1 MILAAVISVCANT
14 AVFSAAVYA
23 AEADPLF
30 SATENVSIDSSTG
43 QNTAAPESDGTAE
56 KAEITVAPESDGTAE
71 EAEITVAPESD
82 GTAEEA
88 EITAAPE
95 SDGTAQ
101 ALEMPGNPETA
112 ADEDAAQYTD
122 TAQVLLRTTKQ
133 SAAAD
138 AAAPGFSSEEHHL
151 AFASDYHSTE
161 GSIENAL
168 SGMPEDVEYVSL
180 IGDMVGD
187 RGGSHPEYESGE
199 ILDLVREVFPK
210 LDSTSVSIVW
220 ATHDL
225 SVNDEG
231 TGIVKCM
238 DGESE
243 LIREGTNED
252 NSPAY
257 YIYGIGH
264 YDMSR
269 GDAVSAGAASAFKEW
284 VKGIN
289 HTIPVIVLCHVPIQA
304 SRGDN
309 HGAFYWN
316 EALNYAA
323 TGTEG
328 ITTTDTTADIIRNVL
343 FLHGHNHTN
352 DPQEYYFG
360 AGTTLSVQVDKS
372 QAQGTEDPHPRP
384 GPGGRAEGVL
394 SNIFYTSL
402 TAGYLKTSGN
412 ATLVTVADGALT
424 LTKYNGGQTVGLG
437 VDGNTKDPMGDSV
450 TIAAQR
456 HNEGQGVKENTAEST
471 CEHGGSYDLA
481 VYCTICGMELDR
493 THIET
498 EAAGHHWGNWAVIRA
513 ATETA
518 EGEESRSCSVCGKT
532 ESRPIFAHSPE
543 KTEEPSSTKETDN
556 SSASE
561 HKSEEAGANVLG
573 TTASPQ
579 TGDQS
584 QWILWVIVLQLALIS
599 LAAAGRQRTNRE

>member
-1 MILAAVISVCANT
+1 MTKSRMLPILLAAVLSVSVNT
-14 AVFSAAVYA
+14 ATFSAAAYA
-23 AEADPLF
+23 AETDPEV
-30 SATENVSIDSSTG
+30 STEGNVSINGSEG
-43 QNTAAPESDGTAE
+43 QNIAALDADETVEEAEKTAAPETDE
-56 KAEITVAPESDGTAE
+56 TVQ
-71 EAEITVAPESD
+71 EAEITGALEANRTAQEPEIAGMSENAAAD
-82 GTAEEA
+82 GT
-88 EITAAPE
+88 T
-95 SDGTAQ
+95 
-101 ALEMPGNPETA
+101 
-112 ADEDAAQYTD
+112 QYTD
-122 TAQVLLRTTKQ
+122 
-133 SAAAD
+133 AAAD
-138 AAAPGFSSEEHHL
+138 TALNAAPASSSEEHHL

-309 HGAFYWN
+309 HGASYWN

-352 DPQEYYFG
+352 DPSEYYFG

-372 QAQGTEDPHPRP
+372 QAQGTEDPRPRP

-532 ESRPIFAHSPE
+532 ESRSIFAHSPE

-556 SSASE
+556 LSASE
-561 HKSEEAGANVLG
+561 HKSEEAGANGLG

>member
-1 MILAAVISVCANT
+1 MTKSRMLPMLLAAVLSVSVNT
-14 AVFSAAVYA
+14 ATFSAAVYA
-23 AEADPLF
+23 AETDPEV
-30 SATENVSIDSSTG
+30 STEGNVSIDGSEG
-43 QNTAAPESDGTAE
+43 QNTVAPETDETAQEAE
-56 KAEITVAPESDGTAE
+56 KTVAPESDEPAQEVEITAALE
-71 EAEITVAPESD
+71 TDETVQEAEITGAL
-82 GTAEEA
+82 EA
-88 EITAAPE
+88 NR
-95 SDGTAQ
+95 TAQ
-101 ALEMPGNPETA
+101 EPEMADKLEN
-112 ADEDAAQYTD
+112 
-122 TAQVLLRTTKQ
+122 
-133 SAAAD
+133 AAAD
-138 AAAPGFSSEEHHL
+138 GTTRYTDAASDTLLNSEPDSSSEEHHL

-238 DGESE
+238 DGVSE

-289 HTIPVIVLCHVPIQA
+289 HTIPVIVLCHVPLQA

-309 HGAFYWN
+309 HGASYWN

-323 TGTEG
+323 TGMEG

-352 DPQEYYFG
+352 DPQEYFFG

-372 QAQGTEDPHPRP
+372 QAQGTEDPRPRP

-437 VDGNTKDPMGDSV
+437 VDGNTKDPMADSV

-456 HNEGQGVKENTAEST
+456 HSGGQAVRENSAAST
-471 CEHGGSYDLA
+471 CEHGGSYELA

-543 KTEEPSSTKETDN
+543 KTEDPSSIKETDS

-561 HKSEEAGANVLG
+561 QKVEETEANVHE
-573 TTASPQ
+573 TAASPQ

-584 QWILWVIVLQLALIS
+584 QWILWVIVMQLALIS
-599 LAAAGRQRTNRE
+599 LAAAGRQRTDRE

>member
-1 MILAAVISVCANT
+1 MTKSRMLPILLAAVLSVSVNT
-14 AVFSAAVYA
+14 ATFSAAAYA
-23 AEADPLF
+23 AETDPEV
-30 SATENVSIDSSTG
+30 STEGNVSINGSEG
-43 QNTAAPESDGTAE
+43 QKTAAPETDETVQEAE
-56 KAEITVAPESDGTAE
+56 KTAAPETDETVQ
-71 EAEITVAPESD
+71 EAEITGALEANRTAQEPEIAGMSENAAAD
-82 GTAEEA
+82 GT
-88 EITAAPE
+88 T
-95 SDGTAQ
+95 
-101 ALEMPGNPETA
+101 
-112 ADEDAAQYTD
+112 QYTD
-122 TAQVLLRTTKQ
+122 
-133 SAAAD
+133 AAAD
-138 AAAPGFSSEEHHL
+138 TALNAAPASSSEEHHL

-309 HGAFYWN
+309 HGASYWN

-352 DPQEYYFG
+352 DPSEYYFG

-372 QAQGTEDPHPRP
+372 QAQGTEDPRPRP

-532 ESRPIFAHSPE
+532 ESRSIFAHSPE

-556 SSASE
+556 LSASE
-561 HKSEEAGANVLG
+561 HKSEEAGANGLG